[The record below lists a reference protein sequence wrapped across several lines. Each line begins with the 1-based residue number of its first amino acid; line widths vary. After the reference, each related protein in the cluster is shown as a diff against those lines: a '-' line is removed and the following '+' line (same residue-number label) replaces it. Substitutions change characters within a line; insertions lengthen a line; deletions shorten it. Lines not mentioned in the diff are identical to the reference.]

1 MPPAAMSLAVVGA
14 KHKNAD
20 GSDRELE
27 IEACEPGELVT
38 LVPEPENEFDKHAIA
53 VFSERDVQLGYI
65 AAERAPRIGGF
76 MAEHDMIAVFQ
87 RPSEFGAWIRVTFD
101 GSTPVLTEAMLI
113 TKDEEGEPTWGGQV
127 GEPDF
132 YPDEIWDED

>member
-27 IEACEPGELVT
+27 IEACAPGEPVE
-38 LVPEPENEFDKHAIA
+38 LVPEPENEHDPHAIA
-53 VFSERDVQLGYI
+53 VFSERGVQLGYI
-65 AAERAPRIGGF
+65 SAERAPRIGSF
-76 MAEHDMIAVFQ
+76 MAEHDIIAVFQ
-87 RPSEFGAWIRVTFD
+87 RPSEFGAWIRASFD
-101 GSTPVLTEAMLI
+101 GEPPVLTPAMLI
-113 TKDEEGEPTWGGQV
+113 AKDEEPPSWGEQH

-132 YPDEIWDED
+132 YPDEIWPDD